1 MVLYTPVAFEDIFA
15 PSPDTQPL
23 SERWIRGRL
32 CLVRLG
38 KDGMPRLERLISTDP
53 NDYLDPDFQPN
64 AVLQW

>member
-15 PSPDTQPL
+15 ISPDPLSL
-23 SERWIRGRL
+23 SERWVRGRL

-38 KDGMPRLERLISTDP
+38 PDGMARLERLVSTDP

-64 AVLQW
+64 TVLE